1 MILGRKSFL
10 DTTYVYRESAAVSR
24 GRVGRWFMDYSYEKN
39 TSETVYPPFKPNR
52 QTLIFVSVMIVD
64 DNH

>member
-1 MILGRKSFL
+1 
-10 DTTYVYRESAAVSR
+10 
-24 GRVGRWFMDYSYEKN
+24 MDYSYEKN